1 MTSANVS
8 KVTAGMTVPTSASK
22 KSGKDEQEAVDFMS
36 MLGNFAVNNS
46 QQNNPVTF
54 QVSDSASNKTAE
66 YEKLSTK
73 DDRIPKVIGKTDDAD
88 MQKVDQAV
96 EEFAKEVQ
104 QEVKELLGVDD
115 AQLEAAM
122 KELGLTYQDL
132 MDPANL
138 ANLVM
143 NLTGEEDQLGLL
155 MNADF
160 QELMQDVEVLSKN
173 LLQELGMTPQ
183 EAAEVFTQLEQNA
196 AQITDTEEIPQQ
208 ITEEVPRQITDTE
221 EVPQQIKEQE
231 PQQITEEVPRQIADT
246 EEVPQQMQEVT
257 DAQADVSKVQQTD
270 DTQITEQKSQVEGLT
285 ETDAAA
291 TESVESDVSVQNAE
305 EPVVQE
311 VRVESDQTASQQ
323 EGQQEEAPENSMT
336 TEDESSLLQQNDT
349 TEKSIFTEH
358 TFQQTVQTIRTDN
371 VTAAPTTAAPQNVV
385 FDTLDVIRQVSEFTR
400 VMYQGDTTS
409 MEMQLN
415 PENLGKIYV
424 QVTAK
429 EGVVTAHLAVQNEI
443 VKEALENQTIQ
454 LRENMNQQGIKV
466 EAVEVTIASHEFERN
481 LEQNQQGSAQDE
493 QREQASKSSRRNIS
507 MNQLDELSGLMSEEE
522 MLVAKIMRDN
532 GNSVDFTA

>member
-8 KVTAGMTVPTSASK
+8 KVTAGMTVQTSASK

-36 MLGNFAVNNS
+36 MLGNFAVNHS

-54 QVSDSASNKTAE
+54 QVSDSTSNKTVE

-73 DDRIPKVIGKTDDAD
+73 DDRIPKVTGKTDDAD

-104 QEVKELLGVDD
+104 KEVKELLGVDD

-132 MDPANL
+132 MDPVNL

-160 QELMQDVEVLSKN
+160 QELMQNVEVLSKN

-183 EAAEVFTQLEQNA
+183 EVAEVFAQLEQNA
-196 AQITDTEEIPQQ
+196 AQI
-208 ITEEVPRQITDTE
+208 
-221 EVPQQIKEQE
+221 
-231 PQQITEEVPRQIADT
+231 T

-257 DAQADVSKVQQTD
+257 DTQADVLKVQQTD
-270 DTQITEQKSQVEGLT
+270 DVQITEQKSQVTGLT
-285 ETDAAA
+285 ETNAAA
-291 TESVESDVSVQNAE
+291 TESVESDGNVQNVE
-305 EPVVQE
+305 EPVSQE
-311 VRVESDQTASQQ
+311 VLVENDQTASQQ

-336 TEDESSLLQQNDT
+336 TEDDASLLQQNDT

-371 VTAAPTTAAPQNVV
+371 ITAAPTTAVPQNVV
-385 FDTLDVIRQVSEFTR
+385 FNTLDVIRQVSEFTR

-493 QREQASKSSRRNIS
+493 QREQASKSPRRNIS

>member
-8 KVTAGMTVPTSASK
+8 KVTAGMTVQTSASK

-73 DDRIPKVIGKTDDAD
+73 DDRIPKVTGKTGDAD

-132 MDPANL
+132 MDPVNL

-160 QELMQDVEVLSKN
+160 QELMQNVEVLSKN

-183 EAAEVFTQLEQNA
+183 EAAEVFTQLEQNVA
-196 AQITDTEEIPQQ
+196 Q
-208 ITEEVPRQITDTE
+208 ITEEVP
-221 EVPQQIKEQE
+221 QQ
-231 PQQITEEVPRQIADT
+231 V
-246 EEVPQQMQEVT
+246 QEVT
-257 DAQADVSKVQQTD
+257 DTQAEVLQVQQTD
-270 DTQITEQKSQVEGLT
+270 DVQATEQKSQVTGM
-285 ETDAAA
+285 TDTNAA
-291 TESVESDVSVQNAE
+291 TAEAVESDGNVQNVE
-305 EPVVQE
+305 EPVSQE
-311 VRVESDQTASQQ
+311 VRVENDQTASQQ

-336 TEDESSLLQQNDT
+336 TEDDASLLQQNDT

-371 VTAAPTTAAPQNVV
+371 ITAAPQNVV
-385 FDTLDVIRQVSEFTR
+385 FNTLDVIRQVSEFTR

-493 QREQASKSSRRNIS
+493 QREQASKSPRRNMS
-507 MNQLDELSGLMSEEE
+507 MNQLDEMSGLMSEEE

>member
-8 KVTAGMTVPTSASK
+8 KVTAGMTVQTSASK
-22 KSGKDEQEAVDFMS
+22 KLGKDEQEAVDFMS
-36 MLGNFAVNNS
+36 MLGNFAVNHS

-54 QVSDSASNKTAE
+54 QVSDSTSNKTVE

-73 DDRIPKVIGKTDDAD
+73 DDRIPKVTGKTGDAD

-132 MDPANL
+132 MDPVNL

-160 QELMQDVEVLSKN
+160 QELMQNVEVLSKN

-183 EAAEVFTQLEQNA
+183 EVAEVFTQLEQNVA
-196 AQITDTEEIPQQ
+196 Q
-208 ITEEVPRQITDTE
+208 ITEEVP
-221 EVPQQIKEQE
+221 QQ
-231 PQQITEEVPRQIADT
+231 V
-246 EEVPQQMQEVT
+246 QEVT
-257 DAQADVSKVQQTD
+257 DTQAEVLQVQQTD
-270 DTQITEQKSQVEGLT
+270 DVQATEQKSQVTGM
-285 ETDAAA
+285 TDTNAA
-291 TESVESDVSVQNAE
+291 TAEAVENDANVQNVE

-311 VRVESDQTASQQ
+311 VRVENDQTASQQ
-323 EGQQEEAPENSMT
+323 DGQQEEAPENSMT
-336 TEDESSLLQQNDT
+336 TEDDASLLQQNDT

-371 VTAAPTTAAPQNVV
+371 ITAAPTTAAPQNVV
-385 FDTLDVIRQVSEFTR
+385 FNTLDVIRQVSEFTR

-493 QREQASKSSRRNIS
+493 QREQASKSPRRNIS
-507 MNQLDELSGLMSEEE
+507 MNQLDEMSGLMSEEE

>member
-8 KVTAGMTVPTSASK
+8 KVTTGMTVQTSASK

-36 MLGNFAVNNS
+36 MLGNFAVNHS

-54 QVSDSASNKTAE
+54 QVSDSTSNKTVE

-73 DDRIPKVIGKTDDAD
+73 DDRIPKVTGKADDAD

-132 MDPANL
+132 MDPVNL

-143 NLTGEEDQLGLL
+143 NLTGEEDQLGLF

-160 QELMQDVEVLSKN
+160 QELMQNVEVLSKN

-183 EAAEVFTQLEQNA
+183 EAAEVFAQLEQNA
-196 AQITDTEEIPQQ
+196 AQI
-208 ITEEVPRQITDTE
+208 
-221 EVPQQIKEQE
+221 
-231 PQQITEEVPRQIADT
+231 T

-257 DAQADVSKVQQTD
+257 DTQADVLKVQQTD
-270 DTQITEQKSQVEGLT
+270 DVQITEQKSQVTGLT
-285 ETDAAA
+285 ETNAAA
-291 TESVESDVSVQNAE
+291 TESVESDGNVQNVE
-305 EPVVQE
+305 EPVSQE
-311 VRVESDQTASQQ
+311 VRVENDQTASQQ

-336 TEDESSLLQQNDT
+336 TEDDASLLQQNDT

-371 VTAAPTTAAPQNVV
+371 ITAAPTTAVPQNVV
-385 FDTLDVIRQVSEFTR
+385 FNTLDVIRQVSEFTR
-400 VMYQGDTTS
+400 VMYQGDTTF

-493 QREQASKSSRRNIS
+493 QREQASKSPRRNIS

>member
-8 KVTAGMTVPTSASK
+8 KVTAGMTVQTSASK

-36 MLGNFAVNNS
+36 MLGNFAVNHS

-54 QVSDSASNKTAE
+54 QVSDSTSNKTVE

-73 DDRIPKVIGKTDDAD
+73 DDRIPKVTGKTDDAD

-132 MDPANL
+132 LDPVNL

-160 QELMQDVEVLSKN
+160 QELMQNVEVLSKN

-183 EAAEVFTQLEQNA
+183 EVAEVFAQLEQNA
-196 AQITDTEEIPQQ
+196 AQI
-208 ITEEVPRQITDTE
+208 
-221 EVPQQIKEQE
+221 
-231 PQQITEEVPRQIADT
+231 T

-257 DAQADVSKVQQTD
+257 DTQADVLKVQQTD
-270 DTQITEQKSQVEGLT
+270 DVQITEQKSQVTGLT
-285 ETDAAA
+285 ETNAAA
-291 TESVESDVSVQNAE
+291 TESVESDGNVQNVE
-305 EPVVQE
+305 EPVSQE
-311 VRVESDQTASQQ
+311 VRVENDQTASQQ

-336 TEDESSLLQQNDT
+336 TEDDASLLQQNDT

-371 VTAAPTTAAPQNVV
+371 ITAAPTTAVPQNVV
-385 FDTLDVIRQVSEFTR
+385 FNTLDVIRQVSEFTR

-493 QREQASKSSRRNIS
+493 QREQASKSPRRNIS

>member
-8 KVTAGMTVPTSASK
+8 KVTAGMTVQTSASK

-36 MLGNFAVNNS
+36 MLGNFAVNHS

-54 QVSDSASNKTAE
+54 QVPDSTSNKTAE

-73 DDRIPKVIGKTDDAD
+73 DDRIPKVTGKTGDAD

-132 MDPANL
+132 MDPVNL

-160 QELMQDVEVLSKN
+160 QELMQNVEVLSKN

-183 EAAEVFTQLEQNA
+183 EVAEVFAQLEQNA
-196 AQITDTEEIPQQ
+196 AQI
-208 ITEEVPRQITDTE
+208 
-221 EVPQQIKEQE
+221 
-231 PQQITEEVPRQIADT
+231 T

-257 DAQADVSKVQQTD
+257 DTQADVLKVQQTD
-270 DTQITEQKSQVEGLT
+270 DVQITEQKSQVTGLT
-285 ETDAAA
+285 ETNAAA
-291 TESVESDVSVQNAE
+291 TESVESDGNVQNVE
-305 EPVVQE
+305 EPVSQE
-311 VRVESDQTASQQ
+311 VRVENDQTASQQ

-336 TEDESSLLQQNDT
+336 TEDDASLLQQNDT

-371 VTAAPTTAAPQNVV
+371 ITAAPTTAVPQNVV
-385 FDTLDVIRQVSEFTR
+385 FNTLDVIRQVSEFTR

-493 QREQASKSSRRNIS
+493 QREQASKSPRRNIS
-507 MNQLDELSGLMSEEE
+507 MNQLDEMSGLMSEEE

>member
-8 KVTAGMTVPTSASK
+8 KETAGMTVQTSASK

-36 MLGNFAVNNS
+36 MLGNFAVNHS

-54 QVSDSASNKTAE
+54 QVSDSTSNKTVE

-73 DDRIPKVIGKTDDAD
+73 DDRIPKVTGKTDDAD

-104 QEVKELLGVDD
+104 KEVKELLGVDD

-132 MDPANL
+132 MDPVNL

-160 QELMQDVEVLSKN
+160 QELMQNVEVLSKN

-183 EAAEVFTQLEQNA
+183 EVAEVFAQLEQNA
-196 AQITDTEEIPQQ
+196 AQI
-208 ITEEVPRQITDTE
+208 
-221 EVPQQIKEQE
+221 
-231 PQQITEEVPRQIADT
+231 T

-257 DAQADVSKVQQTD
+257 DTQADVLKVQQTD
-270 DTQITEQKSQVEGLT
+270 DVQITEQKSQVTGLT
-285 ETDAAA
+285 ETNAAA
-291 TESVESDVSVQNAE
+291 TESVESDGNVQNVE
-305 EPVVQE
+305 EPVSQE
-311 VRVESDQTASQQ
+311 VRVENDQTASQQ

-336 TEDESSLLQQNDT
+336 TEDDASLLQQNDT

-371 VTAAPTTAAPQNVV
+371 ITAAPTTAVPQNVV
-385 FDTLDVIRQVSEFTR
+385 FNTLDVIRQVSEFTR

-493 QREQASKSSRRNIS
+493 QREQASKSPRRNIS

>member
-8 KVTAGMTVPTSASK
+8 KVTTGMTVQTSASK

-36 MLGNFAVNNS
+36 MLGNFAVNHS

-54 QVSDSASNKTAE
+54 QVSDSTSNKTAE

-73 DDRIPKVIGKTDDAD
+73 DDRIPKVTGKTDDAD

-132 MDPANL
+132 MDPVNL

-160 QELMQDVEVLSKN
+160 QELMQNVEVLSKN

-183 EAAEVFTQLEQNA
+183 EAAEVFAQLEQNA
-196 AQITDTEEIPQQ
+196 AQI
-208 ITEEVPRQITDTE
+208 
-221 EVPQQIKEQE
+221 
-231 PQQITEEVPRQIADT
+231 T

-257 DAQADVSKVQQTD
+257 DTQADVLKVQQTD
-270 DTQITEQKSQVEGLT
+270 DVQITEQKSQVTGLT
-285 ETDAAA
+285 ETNAAA
-291 TESVESDVSVQNAE
+291 TESVESDGNVQNVE
-305 EPVVQE
+305 EPVSQE
-311 VRVESDQTASQQ
+311 VPVENDQTASQQ
-323 EGQQEEAPENSMT
+323 DGQQEEAPENSMT
-336 TEDESSLLQQNDT
+336 TEEDASLLQQNDT
-349 TEKSIFTEH
+349 TEKNIFTEH

-371 VTAAPTTAAPQNVV
+371 ITAAPATAVPQNVV
-385 FDTLDVIRQVSEFTR
+385 FNTLDVIRQVSEFTR
-400 VMYQGDTTS
+400 VMYQGDITS

-415 PENLGKIYV
+415 PENVGKIYV

-493 QREQASKSSRRNIS
+493 QREQASKSPRRNIS

>member
-8 KVTAGMTVPTSASK
+8 KVTAGMTVQTTASK

-36 MLGNFAVNNS
+36 MLGNFAVNHS

-54 QVSDSASNKTAE
+54 QVSDSTSNKTVE

-73 DDRIPKVIGKTDDAD
+73 DDRIPKVTGKTDDAD

-104 QEVKELLGVDD
+104 KEVKELLGVDD

-132 MDPANL
+132 MDPVNL

-160 QELMQDVEVLSKN
+160 QELMQNVEVLSKN

-183 EAAEVFTQLEQNA
+183 EVAEVFAQLEQNA
-196 AQITDTEEIPQQ
+196 AQI
-208 ITEEVPRQITDTE
+208 
-221 EVPQQIKEQE
+221 
-231 PQQITEEVPRQIADT
+231 T

-257 DAQADVSKVQQTD
+257 DTQADVLKVQQTD
-270 DTQITEQKSQVEGLT
+270 DVQITEQKSQVTGLT
-285 ETDAAA
+285 ETNAAA
-291 TESVESDVSVQNAE
+291 TESVESDGNVQNVE
-305 EPVVQE
+305 EPVSQE
-311 VRVESDQTASQQ
+311 VRVENDQTASQQ

-336 TEDESSLLQQNDT
+336 TEDDASLLQQNDT

-371 VTAAPTTAAPQNVV
+371 ITAAPTTAVPQNVV
-385 FDTLDVIRQVSEFTR
+385 FNTLDVIRQVSEFTR

-493 QREQASKSSRRNIS
+493 QREQASKSPRRNIS

>member
-54 QVSDSASNKTAE
+54 QVSDSASNKTVE

-73 DDRIPKVIGKTDDAD
+73 DDRIPKVTGKTDDAD

-115 AQLEAAM
+115 AQLESAM

-132 MDPANL
+132 MDPVNL

-160 QELMQDVEVLSKN
+160 QELMQNVEVLSKN

-183 EAAEVFTQLEQNA
+183 EAAEVFAQLEQNA
-196 AQITDTEEIPQQ
+196 AQI
-208 ITEEVPRQITDTE
+208 
-221 EVPQQIKEQE
+221 
-231 PQQITEEVPRQIADT
+231 T

-257 DAQADVSKVQQTD
+257 DTQADVLKVQQTD
-270 DTQITEQKSQVEGLT
+270 DVQITEQKSQVTGLT
-285 ETDAAA
+285 ETNAAA
-291 TESVESDVSVQNAE
+291 TESVESDGNVQNVE
-305 EPVVQE
+305 EPVSQE
-311 VRVESDQTASQQ
+311 VRVENDQTASQQ

-336 TEDESSLLQQNDT
+336 TEDDASLLQQNDT

-371 VTAAPTTAAPQNVV
+371 ITAAPTTAVPHNVV
-385 FDTLDVIRQVSEFTR
+385 FNTLDVIRQVSEFTR

-493 QREQASKSSRRNIS
+493 QREQASKSPRRNIS

>member
-8 KVTAGMTVPTSASK
+8 KVTAGMTVQTSASK

-36 MLGNFAVNNS
+36 MLGNFAVNHS

-54 QVSDSASNKTAE
+54 QVSDNTSNKTVK

-73 DDRIPKVIGKTDDAD
+73 DDRIPKVTGKTDDAD

-132 MDPANL
+132 MDPVNL

-160 QELMQDVEVLSKN
+160 QELMQNVEVLSKN

-183 EAAEVFTQLEQNA
+183 EVAEVFAQLEQNA
-196 AQITDTEEIPQQ
+196 AQI
-208 ITEEVPRQITDTE
+208 
-221 EVPQQIKEQE
+221 
-231 PQQITEEVPRQIADT
+231 T

-257 DAQADVSKVQQTD
+257 DTQADVLKVQQTD
-270 DTQITEQKSQVEGLT
+270 DVQITEQKSQVTGLT
-285 ETDAAA
+285 ETNAAA
-291 TESVESDVSVQNAE
+291 TESVESDGNVQNVE
-305 EPVVQE
+305 EPVSQE
-311 VRVESDQTASQQ
+311 VRVENDQTASQQ

-336 TEDESSLLQQNDT
+336 TEDDASLLQQNDT

-371 VTAAPTTAAPQNVV
+371 ITAAPTTAVPQNVV
-385 FDTLDVIRQVSEFTR
+385 FNTLDVIRQVSEFTR

-493 QREQASKSSRRNIS
+493 QREQASKSPRRNIS

>member
-8 KVTAGMTVPTSASK
+8 KVTAGMTVQTSASK

-36 MLGNFAVNNS
+36 MLGNFAVNHS

-54 QVSDSASNKTAE
+54 QVPDSTSNKTAE

-73 DDRIPKVIGKTDDAD
+73 DDRIPKVTGKTGDAD

-132 MDPANL
+132 MDPVNL

-160 QELMQDVEVLSKN
+160 QELMQNVEVLSKN

-183 EAAEVFTQLEQNA
+183 EAAEVFTQLEQNVA
-196 AQITDTEEIPQQ
+196 Q
-208 ITEEVPRQITDTE
+208 ITEEVP
-221 EVPQQIKEQE
+221 QQ
-231 PQQITEEVPRQIADT
+231 V
-246 EEVPQQMQEVT
+246 QEVT
-257 DAQADVSKVQQTD
+257 DTQAEVLQVQQTD
-270 DTQITEQKSQVEGLT
+270 DVQATEQKSQVTGM
-285 ETDAAA
+285 TDTNAA
-291 TESVESDVSVQNAE
+291 TAEAVESDS
-305 EPVVQE
+305 QE
-311 VRVESDQTASQQ
+311 VRVENDQTASQQ

-336 TEDESSLLQQNDT
+336 TEDDASLLQQNDT

-371 VTAAPTTAAPQNVV
+371 ITAAPTTAVPQNVV
-385 FDTLDVIRQVSEFTR
+385 FNTLDVIRQVSEFTR

-493 QREQASKSSRRNIS
+493 QREQASKSPRRNIS
-507 MNQLDELSGLMSEEE
+507 MNQLDEMSGLMSEEE

>member
-54 QVSDSASNKTAE
+54 QVSDSASNKTVE

-73 DDRIPKVIGKTDDAD
+73 DDRIPKVTGKTDDAD

-132 MDPANL
+132 TDPVNL

-160 QELMQDVEVLSKN
+160 QELMQNVEVLSKN

-183 EAAEVFTQLEQNA
+183 EAAEVFAQLEQNA
-196 AQITDTEEIPQQ
+196 AQI
-208 ITEEVPRQITDTE
+208 
-221 EVPQQIKEQE
+221 
-231 PQQITEEVPRQIADT
+231 T

-257 DAQADVSKVQQTD
+257 DTQADVLKVQQTD
-270 DTQITEQKSQVEGLT
+270 DVQITEQKSQVTGLT
-285 ETDAAA
+285 ETNAAA
-291 TESVESDVSVQNAE
+291 TESVESDGNVQNVE
-305 EPVVQE
+305 EPVSQE
-311 VRVESDQTASQQ
+311 VRVENDQTASQQ

-336 TEDESSLLQQNDT
+336 TEDDASLLQQNDT

-371 VTAAPTTAAPQNVV
+371 ITAAPTTAVPQNVV
-385 FDTLDVIRQVSEFTR
+385 FNTLDVIRQVSEFTR

-493 QREQASKSSRRNIS
+493 QREQASKSPRRNIS

>member
-8 KVTAGMTVPTSASK
+8 KVTAGMTVQTSASK

-36 MLGNFAVNNS
+36 MLGNFAVNHS

-54 QVSDSASNKTAE
+54 QVSDSTSNKTVE

-73 DDRIPKVIGKTDDAD
+73 DDRIPKVTGKTDDAD

-104 QEVKELLGVDD
+104 KEVKELLGVDD

-132 MDPANL
+132 MDPVNL

-160 QELMQDVEVLSKN
+160 QELMQNVEVLSKN

-183 EAAEVFTQLEQNA
+183 EVAEVFAQLEQNA
-196 AQITDTEEIPQQ
+196 AQI
-208 ITEEVPRQITDTE
+208 
-221 EVPQQIKEQE
+221 
-231 PQQITEEVPRQIADT
+231 T

-257 DAQADVSKVQQTD
+257 DTQADVLKVQQTD
-270 DTQITEQKSQVEGLT
+270 DVQITEQKSQVTGLT
-285 ETDAAA
+285 ETNAAA
-291 TESVESDVSVQNAE
+291 TESVESDGNVQNVE
-305 EPVVQE
+305 EPVSQE
-311 VRVESDQTASQQ
+311 VRVENDQTASQQ

-336 TEDESSLLQQNDT
+336 TEDDASLLQQNDT

-371 VTAAPTTAAPQNVV
+371 ITAAPTTAVPQNVV
-385 FDTLDVIRQVSEFTR
+385 FNTLDVIRQVSEFTR
-400 VMYQGDTTS
+400 VMYQGYTTS

-493 QREQASKSSRRNIS
+493 QREQASKSPRRNIS

>member
-8 KVTAGMTVPTSASK
+8 KVTTGMTVQTSASK

-36 MLGNFAVNNS
+36 MLGNFAVNHS

-54 QVSDSASNKTAE
+54 QVSDSTSNKTVE

-73 DDRIPKVIGKTDDAD
+73 DDRIPKVTGKTDDAD

-132 MDPANL
+132 MDPVNL

-160 QELMQDVEVLSKN
+160 QELMQNVEVLSKN

-183 EAAEVFTQLEQNA
+183 EAAEVFAQLEQNA
-196 AQITDTEEIPQQ
+196 AQI
-208 ITEEVPRQITDTE
+208 
-221 EVPQQIKEQE
+221 
-231 PQQITEEVPRQIADT
+231 T

-257 DAQADVSKVQQTD
+257 DTQAEVLQVQQTD
-270 DTQITEQKSQVEGLT
+270 DVQATEQKSQVTGMT
-285 ETDAAA
+285 ETNAAA
-291 TESVESDVSVQNAE
+291 TESVESDGNVQNVE
-305 EPVVQE
+305 EPVSQE
-311 VRVESDQTASQQ
+311 VRVENDQTASQQ

-336 TEDESSLLQQNDT
+336 TEDDASLLQQNDT

-371 VTAAPTTAAPQNVV
+371 ITAAPTTAVPQNVV
-385 FDTLDVIRQVSEFTR
+385 FNTLDVIQQVSEFTR

-493 QREQASKSSRRNIS
+493 QREQASKSPRRNIS

>member
-36 MLGNFAVNNS
+36 MLGNFAVNHS

-54 QVSDSASNKTAE
+54 QVSDSTSNKTVE

-73 DDRIPKVIGKTDDAD
+73 DDRIPKVTGKTDDAD

-132 MDPANL
+132 MDPVNL

-160 QELMQDVEVLSKN
+160 QELMQNVEVLSKN

-183 EAAEVFTQLEQNA
+183 EAAEVFAQLEQNA
-196 AQITDTEEIPQQ
+196 AQI
-208 ITEEVPRQITDTE
+208 R
-221 EVPQQIKEQE
+221 
-231 PQQITEEVPRQIADT
+231 

-257 DAQADVSKVQQTD
+257 DTQADVLQVQQTD
-270 DTQITEQKSQVEGLT
+270 DVQITEQKSQVTGLT
-285 ETDAAA
+285 ETNAAA
-291 TESVESDVSVQNAE
+291 TESVESDGNVQNVE
-305 EPVVQE
+305 ETVSQE
-311 VRVESDQTASQQ
+311 VRVENDQTASQQ

-336 TEDESSLLQQNDT
+336 TEDDASLLQQNDT

-371 VTAAPTTAAPQNVV
+371 ITAAPTTAVPQNVV
-385 FDTLDVIRQVSEFTR
+385 FNTLDVIRQVSEFTR

-493 QREQASKSSRRNIS
+493 QREQASKSPRRNIS

>member
-1 MTSANVS
+1 M
-8 KVTAGMTVPTSASK
+8 
-22 KSGKDEQEAVDFMS
+22 
-36 MLGNFAVNNS
+36 NNS

-54 QVSDSASNKTAE
+54 QVSDSASNKTVE

-73 DDRIPKVIGKTDDAD
+73 DDRIPKVTGKTDDAD

-132 MDPANL
+132 MDPVNL

-160 QELMQDVEVLSKN
+160 QELMQNVEVLSKN

-183 EAAEVFTQLEQNA
+183 EAAEVFAQLEQNA
-196 AQITDTEEIPQQ
+196 AQI
-208 ITEEVPRQITDTE
+208 
-221 EVPQQIKEQE
+221 
-231 PQQITEEVPRQIADT
+231 T

-257 DAQADVSKVQQTD
+257 DTQADVLKVQQTD
-270 DTQITEQKSQVEGLT
+270 DVQITEQKSQVTGLT
-285 ETDAAA
+285 ETNAAA
-291 TESVESDVSVQNAE
+291 TESVESDGNVQNVE
-305 EPVVQE
+305 EPVSQE
-311 VRVESDQTASQQ
+311 VRVENDQTASQQ

-336 TEDESSLLQQNDT
+336 TEDDASLLQQNDT

-371 VTAAPTTAAPQNVV
+371 ITAAPTTAVPHNVV
-385 FDTLDVIRQVSEFTR
+385 FNTLDVIRQVSEFTR
-400 VMYQGDTTS
+400 VMYQGDTTN

-493 QREQASKSSRRNIS
+493 QREQASKSPRRNIS

>member
-8 KVTAGMTVPTSASK
+8 KVTAGMTVQTSASK

-36 MLGNFAVNNS
+36 MLGNFAVNHS

-54 QVSDSASNKTAE
+54 QVSDSTSNKTVE

-73 DDRIPKVIGKTDDAD
+73 DDRIPKVTGKTDDAD

-132 MDPANL
+132 MAPVNL

-160 QELMQDVEVLSKN
+160 QELMQNVEVLSKN

-183 EAAEVFTQLEQNA
+183 EAAEVFTQLEQNV
-196 AQITDTEEIPQQ
+196 AQI
-208 ITEEVPRQITDTE
+208 
-221 EVPQQIKEQE
+221 
-231 PQQITEEVPRQIADT
+231 T

-257 DAQADVSKVQQTD
+257 DTQADVLKVQQTD
-270 DTQITEQKSQVEGLT
+270 DVQITEQKSQVTGLT
-285 ETDAAA
+285 ETNAAA
-291 TESVESDVSVQNAE
+291 TESVESDGNVQNVE
-305 EPVVQE
+305 EPVSQE
-311 VRVESDQTASQQ
+311 VRVENDQTASQQ

-336 TEDESSLLQQNDT
+336 TEDDASLLQQNDT

-371 VTAAPTTAAPQNVV
+371 ITAAPTTAVPQNVV
-385 FDTLDVIRQVSEFTR
+385 FNTLDVIRQVSEFTR

-493 QREQASKSSRRNIS
+493 QREQASKSPKRNIS

>member
-8 KVTAGMTVPTSASK
+8 KVTAGMTVQTSASK

-36 MLGNFAVNNS
+36 MLGNFAVNHS

-54 QVSDSASNKTAE
+54 QVSDSTSNKTVE

-73 DDRIPKVIGKTDDAD
+73 DDRIPKVTGKTDDAD

-104 QEVKELLGVDD
+104 QEVKELLGVED

-132 MDPANL
+132 MDPVNL

-160 QELMQDVEVLSKN
+160 QELMQNVEVLSKN

-183 EAAEVFTQLEQNA
+183 EAAEVFAQLEQNA
-196 AQITDTEEIPQQ
+196 AQI
-208 ITEEVPRQITDTE
+208 
-221 EVPQQIKEQE
+221 
-231 PQQITEEVPRQIADT
+231 T

-257 DAQADVSKVQQTD
+257 DTQADVLKVQQTD
-270 DTQITEQKSQVEGLT
+270 DVQITEQKSQVTGLT
-285 ETDAAA
+285 ETNAAA
-291 TESVESDVSVQNAE
+291 TESVESDGNVQNVE
-305 EPVVQE
+305 ETVSQE
-311 VRVESDQTASQQ
+311 VRVENDQTASQQ

-336 TEDESSLLQQNDT
+336 TEDDASLLQQNDT

-371 VTAAPTTAAPQNVV
+371 ITAAPTTAVPQNVV
-385 FDTLDVIRQVSEFTR
+385 FNTLDVIRQVSEFTR

-493 QREQASKSSRRNIS
+493 QREQASKSPRRNIS

>member
-8 KVTAGMTVPTSASK
+8 KVTAGMTVQTSASK

-73 DDRIPKVIGKTDDAD
+73 DDRIPKVTGKTGDAD

-160 QELMQDVEVLSKN
+160 QELMQNVEVLSKN

-183 EAAEVFTQLEQNA
+183 EAAEVFTQLEQNVA
-196 AQITDTEEIPQQ
+196 Q
-208 ITEEVPRQITDTE
+208 ITEEVP
-221 EVPQQIKEQE
+221 QQ
-231 PQQITEEVPRQIADT
+231 V
-246 EEVPQQMQEVT
+246 QEVT
-257 DAQADVSKVQQTD
+257 DTQAEVLQVQQTD
-270 DTQITEQKSQVEGLT
+270 DVQATEQKSQVTGM
-285 ETDAAA
+285 TDTNAA
-291 TESVESDVSVQNAE
+291 TAEAVESDGNVQNVE
-305 EPVVQE
+305 EPVSQE
-311 VRVESDQTASQQ
+311 VRVENDQTASQQ

-336 TEDESSLLQQNDT
+336 TEDDASLLQQNDT

-371 VTAAPTTAAPQNVV
+371 ITAAPTTAAPQNVV
-385 FDTLDVIRQVSEFTR
+385 FNTLDVIRQVSEFTR

-493 QREQASKSSRRNIS
+493 QREQASKSPRRNIS
-507 MNQLDELSGLMSEEE
+507 MNQLDEMSGLMSEEE

>member
-8 KVTAGMTVPTSASK
+8 KVTAGMTVQTSASK

-36 MLGNFAVNNS
+36 MLGNFAVNHS

-54 QVSDSASNKTAE
+54 QVSDSTSNKTVE

-73 DDRIPKVIGKTDDAD
+73 DDRIPKVTGKTDDAD

-132 MDPANL
+132 MDPVNL

-160 QELMQDVEVLSKN
+160 QELMQNVEVLSKN

-183 EAAEVFTQLEQNA
+183 EVAEVFAQLEQNA
-196 AQITDTEEIPQQ
+196 AQI
-208 ITEEVPRQITDTE
+208 
-221 EVPQQIKEQE
+221 
-231 PQQITEEVPRQIADT
+231 T

-257 DAQADVSKVQQTD
+257 DTQADVLKVQQTD
-270 DTQITEQKSQVEGLT
+270 DVQITEQKSQVTGLT
-285 ETDAAA
+285 ETNAAA
-291 TESVESDVSVQNAE
+291 TESVESDGNVQNVE
-305 EPVVQE
+305 EPVSQE
-311 VRVESDQTASQQ
+311 VRVENDQTASQQ

-336 TEDESSLLQQNDT
+336 TEDDASLLQQNDT

-371 VTAAPTTAAPQNVV
+371 ITAAPTTAVPQNVV
-385 FDTLDVIRQVSEFTR
+385 FNTLDVIRQVSEFTR

-493 QREQASKSSRRNIS
+493 QREQASKSQRRNIS

>member
-54 QVSDSASNKTAE
+54 QVSDSASNKTVE

-73 DDRIPKVIGKTDDAD
+73 DDRIPKVTGKTDDAD

-132 MDPANL
+132 MDPVNL

-155 MNADF
+155 INADF
-160 QELMQDVEVLSKN
+160 QELMQNVEVLSKN

-183 EAAEVFTQLEQNA
+183 EAAEVFAQLEQNA
-196 AQITDTEEIPQQ
+196 AQI
-208 ITEEVPRQITDTE
+208 
-221 EVPQQIKEQE
+221 
-231 PQQITEEVPRQIADT
+231 T

-257 DAQADVSKVQQTD
+257 DTQADVLKVQQTD
-270 DTQITEQKSQVEGLT
+270 DVQITEQKSQVTGLT
-285 ETDAAA
+285 ETNAAA
-291 TESVESDVSVQNAE
+291 TESVESDGNVQNVE
-305 EPVVQE
+305 EPVSQE
-311 VRVESDQTASQQ
+311 VRVENDQTASQQ

-336 TEDESSLLQQNDT
+336 TEDDASLLQQNDT

-371 VTAAPTTAAPQNVV
+371 ITAAPTTAVPHNVV
-385 FDTLDVIRQVSEFTR
+385 FNTLDVIRQVSEFTR
-400 VMYQGDTTS
+400 VMYQGDTTN

-493 QREQASKSSRRNIS
+493 QREQASKSPRRNIS

>member
-8 KVTAGMTVPTSASK
+8 KVTAGMTVQTSASK

-73 DDRIPKVIGKTDDAD
+73 DDRIPKVTGKTGDAD

-132 MDPANL
+132 MDPVNL

-160 QELMQDVEVLSKN
+160 QELMQNVEVLSKN

-183 EAAEVFTQLEQNA
+183 EAAEVFAQLEQNA
-196 AQITDTEEIPQQ
+196 AQI
-208 ITEEVPRQITDTE
+208 
-221 EVPQQIKEQE
+221 
-231 PQQITEEVPRQIADT
+231 T

-257 DAQADVSKVQQTD
+257 DTQADVLKVQQTD
-270 DTQITEQKSQVEGLT
+270 DVQITEQKSQVTGLT
-285 ETDAAA
+285 ETNAAA
-291 TESVESDVSVQNAE
+291 TESVESDGNVQNVE
-305 EPVVQE
+305 EPVSQE
-311 VRVESDQTASQQ
+311 VRVENDQTASQQ

-336 TEDESSLLQQNDT
+336 TEDDASLLQQNDT

-371 VTAAPTTAAPQNVV
+371 ITAAPTTAAPQNVV
-385 FDTLDVIRQVSEFTR
+385 FNTLDVIRQVSEFTR

-493 QREQASKSSRRNIS
+493 QREQASKSPRRNIS
-507 MNQLDELSGLMSEEE
+507 MNQLDEMSGLMSEEE

>member
-73 DDRIPKVIGKTDDAD
+73 DDRIPKVTGKTGDAD

-160 QELMQDVEVLSKN
+160 QELMQNVEVLSKN

-183 EAAEVFTQLEQNA
+183 EAAEVFTQLEQNVA
-196 AQITDTEEIPQQ
+196 Q
-208 ITEEVPRQITDTE
+208 ITEEVP
-221 EVPQQIKEQE
+221 QQ
-231 PQQITEEVPRQIADT
+231 V
-246 EEVPQQMQEVT
+246 QEVT
-257 DAQADVSKVQQTD
+257 DTQAEVLQVQQTD
-270 DTQITEQKSQVEGLT
+270 DVQATEQKSQVTGM
-285 ETDAAA
+285 TDTNAA
-291 TESVESDVSVQNAE
+291 TAEAVESDGNVQNVE
-305 EPVVQE
+305 EPVSQE
-311 VRVESDQTASQQ
+311 VRVENDQTASQQ

-336 TEDESSLLQQNDT
+336 TEDDASLLQQNDT

-371 VTAAPTTAAPQNVV
+371 ITAAPTTAAPQNVV

-481 LEQNQQGSAQDE
+481 LEQNQQGNAQDE
-493 QREQASKSSRRNIS
+493 QREQASKSQRRNIS
-507 MNQLDELSGLMSEEE
+507 MNQLDEMSGLMSEEE

>member
-8 KVTAGMTVPTSASK
+8 KVTAGMTVQTSASK

-36 MLGNFAVNNS
+36 MLGNFAVNHS

-54 QVSDSASNKTAE
+54 QVSDSTSNKTVE

-73 DDRIPKVIGKTDDAD
+73 DDRIPKITGKTDDAD

-132 MDPANL
+132 MDPVNL

-160 QELMQDVEVLSKN
+160 QELMQNVEVLSKN

-183 EAAEVFTQLEQNA
+183 EAAEVFAQLEQNA
-196 AQITDTEEIPQQ
+196 AQI
-208 ITEEVPRQITDTE
+208 
-221 EVPQQIKEQE
+221 
-231 PQQITEEVPRQIADT
+231 T

-257 DAQADVSKVQQTD
+257 DTQADVLKVQQTD
-270 DTQITEQKSQVEGLT
+270 DVQITEQKSQVTGLT
-285 ETDAAA
+285 ETNAAA
-291 TESVESDVSVQNAE
+291 TESVESDGNVQNVE
-305 EPVVQE
+305 EPVSQE
-311 VRVESDQTASQQ
+311 VRVENDQTASQQ

-336 TEDESSLLQQNDT
+336 TEDDASLLQQNDT

-371 VTAAPTTAAPQNVV
+371 ITAAPTTAVPQNVV
-385 FDTLDVIRQVSEFTR
+385 FNTLDVIRQVSEFTR

-493 QREQASKSSRRNIS
+493 QREQASKSPRRNIS

>member
-8 KVTAGMTVPTSASK
+8 KVTAGMTVQTSASK

-36 MLGNFAVNNS
+36 MLGNFAVNHS

-54 QVSDSASNKTAE
+54 QVSDSTSNKTVE

-73 DDRIPKVIGKTDDAD
+73 DDRIPKVTGKTDDAD

-104 QEVKELLGVDD
+104 KEVKELLGVDD

-132 MDPANL
+132 MDPVNL

-160 QELMQDVEVLSKN
+160 QELMQNVEVLSKN

-183 EAAEVFTQLEQNA
+183 EVAEVFAQLEQNA
-196 AQITDTEEIPQQ
+196 AQI
-208 ITEEVPRQITDTE
+208 
-221 EVPQQIKEQE
+221 
-231 PQQITEEVPRQIADT
+231 T

-257 DAQADVSKVQQTD
+257 DTQADVLKVQQTD
-270 DTQITEQKSQVEGLT
+270 DVQITEQKSQVTGLT
-285 ETDAAA
+285 ETNAAA
-291 TESVESDVSVQNAE
+291 TESVESDGNVQNVE
-305 EPVVQE
+305 EPVSQE
-311 VRVESDQTASQQ
+311 VRVENDQTASQQ

-336 TEDESSLLQQNDT
+336 TEDDASLLQQNDT

-371 VTAAPTTAAPQNVV
+371 ITAAPTTAVPQNVV
-385 FDTLDVIRQVSEFTR
+385 FNTLDVIQQVSEFTR

-493 QREQASKSSRRNIS
+493 QREQASKSPRRNIS

>member
-8 KVTAGMTVPTSASK
+8 KVTAGMTVQTSASK

-36 MLGNFAVNNS
+36 MLGNFAVNHS

-54 QVSDSASNKTAE
+54 QVSDSTSNKTVE

-73 DDRIPKVIGKTDDAD
+73 DDRIPKVTGKTDDAD

-104 QEVKELLGVDD
+104 KEVKELLGVDD

-132 MDPANL
+132 MDPVNL

-160 QELMQDVEVLSKN
+160 QELMQNVEVLSKN

-183 EAAEVFTQLEQNA
+183 EVAEVFAQLEQNA
-196 AQITDTEEIPQQ
+196 AQI
-208 ITEEVPRQITDTE
+208 
-221 EVPQQIKEQE
+221 
-231 PQQITEEVPRQIADT
+231 T

-257 DAQADVSKVQQTD
+257 DTQADVLKVQQTD
-270 DTQITEQKSQVEGLT
+270 DVQITEQKSQVTGLT
-285 ETDAAA
+285 ETNAAA
-291 TESVESDVSVQNAE
+291 TESVESDGNVQNVE
-305 EPVVQE
+305 EPVSQE
-311 VRVESDQTASQQ
+311 VRVENNQTASQQ

-336 TEDESSLLQQNDT
+336 TEDDASLLQQNDT

-371 VTAAPTTAAPQNVV
+371 ITAAPTTAVPQNVV
-385 FDTLDVIRQVSEFTR
+385 FNTLDVIRQVSEFTR

-493 QREQASKSSRRNIS
+493 QREQASKSPRRNIS

>member
-8 KVTAGMTVPTSASK
+8 KVTAGMTVQTSASK

-73 DDRIPKVIGKTDDAD
+73 DDRIPKVTGKTGDAD

-132 MDPANL
+132 MDPVNL

-160 QELMQDVEVLSKN
+160 QELMQNVEVLSKN

-183 EAAEVFTQLEQNA
+183 EAAEVFTQLEQNVA
-196 AQITDTEEIPQQ
+196 Q
-208 ITEEVPRQITDTE
+208 ITEEVP
-221 EVPQQIKEQE
+221 QQ
-231 PQQITEEVPRQIADT
+231 V
-246 EEVPQQMQEVT
+246 QEVT
-257 DAQADVSKVQQTD
+257 DTQAEVLQVQQTD
-270 DTQITEQKSQVEGLT
+270 DVQATEQKSQVTGM
-285 ETDAAA
+285 TDTNAA
-291 TESVESDVSVQNAE
+291 TAEAVESDGNVQNVE
-305 EPVVQE
+305 EPVSQE
-311 VRVESDQTASQQ
+311 VRVENDQTASQQ

-336 TEDESSLLQQNDT
+336 TEDDASLLQQNDT

-358 TFQQTVQTIRTDN
+358 TFQQTVQT
-371 VTAAPTTAAPQNVV
+371 TTAAPQNVV
-385 FDTLDVIRQVSEFTR
+385 FNTLDVIRQVSEFTR

-493 QREQASKSSRRNIS
+493 QREQASKSPRRNIS
-507 MNQLDELSGLMSEEE
+507 MNQLDEMSGLMSEEE

>member
-8 KVTAGMTVPTSASK
+8 KVTVGMTVPTSASK

-54 QVSDSASNKTAE
+54 QVSDNTSNKTVE

-73 DDRIPKVIGKTDDAD
+73 DDRIPKVTGKTDDAD

-132 MDPANL
+132 TDPVNL

-160 QELMQDVEVLSKN
+160 QELMQNVEVLSKN

-183 EAAEVFTQLEQNA
+183 EAAEVFAQLEQNA
-196 AQITDTEEIPQQ
+196 AQI
-208 ITEEVPRQITDTE
+208 
-221 EVPQQIKEQE
+221 
-231 PQQITEEVPRQIADT
+231 T

-257 DAQADVSKVQQTD
+257 DTQADVLKVQQTD
-270 DTQITEQKSQVEGLT
+270 DVQITEQKSQVTGLT
-285 ETDAAA
+285 ETNAAA
-291 TESVESDVSVQNAE
+291 TESVESDGNVQNVE
-305 EPVVQE
+305 EPVSQE
-311 VRVESDQTASQQ
+311 VRVENDQTASQQ

-336 TEDESSLLQQNDT
+336 TEDDASLLQQNDT

-371 VTAAPTTAAPQNVV
+371 ITAAPTTAAPQNVV
-385 FDTLDVIRQVSEFTR
+385 FNTLDVIRQVSEFTR

-493 QREQASKSSRRNIS
+493 QREQASKSPRRNIS
-507 MNQLDELSGLMSEEE
+507 MNQLDEMSGLMSEEE

>member
-8 KVTAGMTVPTSASK
+8 KVTAGMTVQTSASK

-36 MLGNFAVNNS
+36 MLGNFAVNHS

-54 QVSDSASNKTAE
+54 QVSDSTSNKTVE

-73 DDRIPKVIGKTDDAD
+73 DDRIPKVTGKTDDAD

-104 QEVKELLGVDD
+104 KEVKELLGVDD

-132 MDPANL
+132 MDPVNL

-160 QELMQDVEVLSKN
+160 QELMQNVEVLSKN

-183 EAAEVFTQLEQNA
+183 EVAEVFAQLEQNA
-196 AQITDTEEIPQQ
+196 AQI
-208 ITEEVPRQITDTE
+208 
-221 EVPQQIKEQE
+221 
-231 PQQITEEVPRQIADT
+231 T

-257 DAQADVSKVQQTD
+257 DTQADVLKVQQTD
-270 DTQITEQKSQVEGLT
+270 DVQITEQKSQVTGLT
-285 ETDAAA
+285 ETNAAA
-291 TESVESDVSVQNAE
+291 TESVESDGNVQNVK
-305 EPVVQE
+305 EPVSQE
-311 VRVESDQTASQQ
+311 VRVENDQTASQQ

-336 TEDESSLLQQNDT
+336 TEDDASLLQQNDT

-371 VTAAPTTAAPQNVV
+371 ITAAPTTAVPQKVV
-385 FDTLDVIRQVSEFTR
+385 VNTLAVIRQVSEFTR

-493 QREQASKSSRRNIS
+493 QREQASKSPRRNIS

>member
-54 QVSDSASNKTAE
+54 QVSDSASNKTVE

-73 DDRIPKVIGKTDDAD
+73 DDRIPKVTGKTDDAD

-132 MDPANL
+132 MDPVNL

-160 QELMQDVEVLSKN
+160 QELMQNVEVLSKN

-183 EAAEVFTQLEQNA
+183 EAAEVFAQLEQNA
-196 AQITDTEEIPQQ
+196 AQI
-208 ITEEVPRQITDTE
+208 
-221 EVPQQIKEQE
+221 
-231 PQQITEEVPRQIADT
+231 T

-257 DAQADVSKVQQTD
+257 DTQADVLKVQQTD
-270 DTQITEQKSQVEGLT
+270 DVQITEQKSQVTGLT
-285 ETDAAA
+285 ETNAAA
-291 TESVESDVSVQNAE
+291 TESVESDGNVQNVE
-305 EPVVQE
+305 EPVSQE
-311 VRVESDQTASQQ
+311 VRVENDQTASQQ

-336 TEDESSLLQQNDT
+336 TEDDASLLQQNDT

-371 VTAAPTTAAPQNVV
+371 ITAAPTTAVPHNVV
-385 FDTLDVIRQVSEFTR
+385 FNTLDVIRQVSEFTR

-454 LRENMNQQGIKV
+454 LRENMNQQGINV

-493 QREQASKSSRRNIS
+493 QREQASKSPRRNIS

>member
-1 MTSANVS
+1 M
-8 KVTAGMTVPTSASK
+8 
-22 KSGKDEQEAVDFMS
+22 DY
-36 MLGNFAVNNS
+36 VN
-46 QQNNPVTF
+46 
-54 QVSDSASNKTAE
+54 
-66 YEKLSTK
+66 
-73 DDRIPKVIGKTDDAD
+73 
-88 MQKVDQAV
+88 
-96 EEFAKEVQ
+96 
-104 QEVKELLGVDD
+104 

-132 MDPANL
+132 MDPVNL

-160 QELMQDVEVLSKN
+160 QELMQNVEVLSKN

-183 EAAEVFTQLEQNA
+183 EAAEVFAQLEQNA
-196 AQITDTEEIPQQ
+196 AQI
-208 ITEEVPRQITDTE
+208 
-221 EVPQQIKEQE
+221 
-231 PQQITEEVPRQIADT
+231 T

-257 DAQADVSKVQQTD
+257 DTQADVLKVQQTD
-270 DTQITEQKSQVEGLT
+270 DVQITEQKSQVTGLT
-285 ETDAAA
+285 ETNAAA
-291 TESVESDVSVQNAE
+291 TESVESDGNVQNVE
-305 EPVVQE
+305 ETVSQE
-311 VRVESDQTASQQ
+311 VRVENDQTASQQ

-336 TEDESSLLQQNDT
+336 TEDDASLLQQNDT

-371 VTAAPTTAAPQNVV
+371 ITAAPTTAVPQNVV
-385 FDTLDVIRQVSEFTR
+385 FNTLDVIRQVSEFTR

-493 QREQASKSSRRNIS
+493 QREQASKSPRRNIS

>member
-8 KVTAGMTVPTSASK
+8 KVTAGMTVQTSASK

-36 MLGNFAVNNS
+36 MLGNFAVNHS

-54 QVSDSASNKTAE
+54 QVSDSTSNKTVE

-73 DDRIPKVIGKTDDAD
+73 DDRIPKVTGKTDDAD

-104 QEVKELLGVDD
+104 KEVKELLGVDD

-132 MDPANL
+132 MDPVNL

-160 QELMQDVEVLSKN
+160 QELMQNVEVLSKN

-183 EAAEVFTQLEQNA
+183 EVAEVFAQLEQNA
-196 AQITDTEEIPQQ
+196 AQI
-208 ITEEVPRQITDTE
+208 
-221 EVPQQIKEQE
+221 
-231 PQQITEEVPRQIADT
+231 T

-257 DAQADVSKVQQTD
+257 DTQADVLKVQQTD
-270 DTQITEQKSQVEGLT
+270 DVQITEQKSQVTGLT
-285 ETDAAA
+285 ETNAAA
-291 TESVESDVSVQNAE
+291 TESVESDGNVQNVE
-305 EPVVQE
+305 EPVSQE
-311 VRVESDQTASQQ
+311 VRVENDQTASQQ

-336 TEDESSLLQQNDT
+336 TEDDASLLQQNDT

-371 VTAAPTTAAPQNVV
+371 ITAAPTTAVPQNVV
-385 FDTLDVIRQVSEFTR
+385 FNTLDVIRQVSEFTR

-443 VKEALENQTIQ
+443 VSLPI
-454 LRENMNQQGIKV
+454 I
-466 EAVEVTIASHEFERN
+466 
-481 LEQNQQGSAQDE
+481 
-493 QREQASKSSRRNIS
+493 
-507 MNQLDELSGLMSEEE
+507 
-522 MLVAKIMRDN
+522 
-532 GNSVDFTA
+532 

>member
-8 KVTAGMTVPTSASK
+8 KVTAGMTVQTSASK

-54 QVSDSASNKTAE
+54 QVSDSASNKTVE

-73 DDRIPKVIGKTDDAD
+73 DDRIPKVTGKTDDAD

-132 MDPANL
+132 MDPVNL

-160 QELMQDVEVLSKN
+160 QELMQNVEVLSKN

-183 EAAEVFTQLEQNA
+183 EAAEVFAQLEQNA
-196 AQITDTEEIPQQ
+196 AQI
-208 ITEEVPRQITDTE
+208 
-221 EVPQQIKEQE
+221 
-231 PQQITEEVPRQIADT
+231 T

-257 DAQADVSKVQQTD
+257 DTQADVLKVQQTD
-270 DTQITEQKSQVEGLT
+270 DVQITEQKSQVTGLT
-285 ETDAAA
+285 ETNAAA
-291 TESVESDVSVQNAE
+291 TESVESDGNVQNVE
-305 EPVVQE
+305 EPVSQE
-311 VRVESDQTASQQ
+311 VRVENDQTASQQ

-336 TEDESSLLQQNDT
+336 TEDDASLLQQNDT

-371 VTAAPTTAAPQNVV
+371 ITAAPTTAVPHNVV
-385 FDTLDVIRQVSEFTR
+385 FNTLDVIRQVSEFTR

-493 QREQASKSSRRNIS
+493 QREQASKSPRRNIS

>member
-54 QVSDSASNKTAE
+54 QVSDSASNKTVE

-73 DDRIPKVIGKTDDAD
+73 DDRIPKVTGKTDDAD

-132 MDPANL
+132 MDPVNL

-160 QELMQDVEVLSKN
+160 QELMQNVEVLSKN

-183 EAAEVFTQLEQNA
+183 EAAEVFAQLEQNA
-196 AQITDTEEIPQQ
+196 AQI
-208 ITEEVPRQITDTE
+208 
-221 EVPQQIKEQE
+221 
-231 PQQITEEVPRQIADT
+231 T

-257 DAQADVSKVQQTD
+257 DTQADVLKVQQTD
-270 DTQITEQKSQVEGLT
+270 DVQVTEQKSQVTGLT
-285 ETDAAA
+285 ETNAAA
-291 TESVESDVSVQNAE
+291 TESVESDGNVQNVE
-305 EPVVQE
+305 EPVSQE
-311 VRVESDQTASQQ
+311 VRVENDQTASQQ

-336 TEDESSLLQQNDT
+336 TEDDASLLQQNDT

-371 VTAAPTTAAPQNVV
+371 ITAAPTTAVPHNVV
-385 FDTLDVIRQVSEFTR
+385 FNTLDVIRQVSEFTR
-400 VMYQGDTTS
+400 VMYQGDTTN

-493 QREQASKSSRRNIS
+493 QREQASKSPRRNIS